1 MTERPQKLK
10 TPEVLKP
17 LAGVAEPKT
26 HGSITTMISQK
37 PSAQS
42 ISTQDFQTVAKP
54 VESYLKKPTWLV
66 TVGVDTEYV
75 QRLNRPNMMLT
86 TQLAFGNSCEDCV
99 ILEHPELNRGILPS
113 WNGRCILSTVLRL
126 SETDDLSDPDGY
138 LIFEPM
144 MFFAPADLLAGLFSS
159 EADRVYIEGFCT
171 QDARIR
177 LESGDKRNPD
187 KLLLPLCLETPYGKL
202 RLVLKVTD
210 LAKVSVGTL
219 KETAEG
225 LGLQMPAKDAMD
237 KYKTNMLEPYSSPS
251 LLEEYLRY
259 AASDASILWDIR
271 EANRKRT
278 EILYGIHNLTTPER
292 EVLTT
297 GSLVASL
304 FQEYLTNYVGD
315 YKTWEL
321 FSSIGADNK
330 ARPWGLTDL
339 TSRSTVEYFAT
350 LKETRKSVAAI
361 VQGGRAKNERPT
373 VIKVSGVVADYD
385 AAGAYV
391 TMQRL
396 MLYPLGLPA
405 TYGQHRSSNRVMT
418 LGDFLKKNGS
428 ELYPRTWFIVLNGKL
443 GHNQTLVTSKTID
456 SLEVTLKFD
465 PEDPKIDADFRLYTK
480 EVINGILTSDVWE
493 TLQNICT
500 NQEVADWKA
509 LEVTAAVWY
518 PASNI
523 CHTPQEWFEKTS
535 SHIEKYGNSVETKV
549 SKHGKE
555 LVIDNR
561 SRFWLAVPLEGFLK
575 PYQEKRNELKSA
587 MKAEKSK
594 PEALQDK
601 ELIASLDAQQN
612 AMKLVGNTNYGV
624 QASPF
629 FEISNIVVANNI
641 TAMMRTVVW
650 CTAMAT
656 GAFGSITDGGG
667 YDLNAVRFWD
677 IAKPGMETLSLWRNP
692 ERISRKRLR
701 GLSTAPLASETLWTV
716 EATGEKN
723 ETRLSNGVVTVTAK
737 ESGWKILDEAI
748 ASHTQNFFRV
758 TDGKPEIE
766 LLSKVKYEHKDIYQA
781 AVFHSQ
787 TNYQFHH
794 VDGSHKNKARG
805 HKLKDTPY
813 NGGTEAANILKLF
826 NDLWNN
832 AQTVPPYRPQTI
844 GQVLKCNQARA
855 MRKSAVDNALKTYGL
870 VAGDTV
876 EKRSHIRPLSLSMF
890 HWQTD
895 KQYRAWEKAHN
906 KLKEV
911 RGYGVE
917 GFFINPDGLTINYQ
931 KAVETIQALIDDG
944 QDWVL
949 PKTQNQ
955 DRFNHAVDHPYL
967 A

>member
-1 MTERPQKLK
+1 MTII
-10 TPEVLKP
+10 
-17 LAGVAEPKT
+17 AN
-26 HGSITTMISQK
+26 
-37 PSAQS
+37 AQTVES
-42 ISTQDFQTVAKP
+42 LSTYDFNSVAKP
-54 VESYLKKPTWLV
+54 VDCYLKKPTWMV
-66 TVGVDTEYV
+66 TAGVDTEYV
-75 QRLNRPNMMLT
+75 QRPNRPNRMLT
-86 TQLAFGNSCEDCV
+86 TQLAFSNEYKDCAV
-99 ILEHPELNRGILPS
+99 LEHPDLQLGILPS
-113 WNGRCILSTVLRL
+113 WDGRCILSTVLGL

-159 EADRVYIEGFCT
+159 EADRIYIESFCK

-187 KLLLPLCLETPYGKL
+187 KLLLPLCLETPHGKL

-210 LAKVSVGTL
+210 LAKVSIGGL
-219 KETAEG
+219 KATAEG
-225 LGLQMPAKDAMD
+225 LGLKMPAKNAMD
-237 KYKTNMLEPYSSPS
+237 EYKTNMLKPYSDPA
-251 LLEEYLRY
+251 LLEDYLKY
-259 AASDASILWDIR
+259 AASDATILWDIR

-278 EILYGIHNLTTPER
+278 ETLFGVHNLTPPER
-292 EVLTT
+292 EILTT

-304 FQEYLTNYVGD
+304 FQEHLTDYVGD
-315 YKTWEL
+315 FKAWEL
-321 FSSIGADNK
+321 FTSTGADGK
-330 ARPWGLTDL
+330 VRPWSLTDL

-373 VIKVSGVVADYD
+373 VISVSGVVADYD

-405 TYGQHRSSNRVMT
+405 TYGQHRSSTRTMT
-418 LGDFLKKNGS
+418 LGEFLKKNGS
-428 ELYPRTWFIVLNGKL
+428 ELHPRAWFMVLNGKL
-443 GHNQTLVTSKTID
+443 GHNQTLVPSKTID
-456 SLEVTLKFD
+456 ALEVTLKFD
-465 PEDPKIDADFRLYTK
+465 PDDPKIDADFRLYTK

-500 NQEVADWKA
+500 SQELADWKA

-518 PASNI
+518 PASKI
-523 CHTPQEWFEKTS
+523 CHTPQEWYEKTS
-535 SHIEKYGNSVETKV
+535 QHLEAHGNSVETKV
-549 SKHGKE
+549 TKQGKE
-555 LVIDNR
+555 IIVDNR
-561 SRFWLAVPLEGFLK
+561 SRYWLAVPLEGFLK

-587 MKAEKSK
+587 MKAEMSK

-601 ELIASLDAQQN
+601 GLIAFLDAQQN

-667 YDLNAVRFWD
+667 YDLNAVRFWSLK
-677 IAKPGMETLSLWRNP
+677 KPGMETLSLWRNP
-692 ERISRKRLR
+692 EHLSRDRLR
-701 GLSTAPLASETLWTV
+701 GLSTAPLASETLWTI
-716 EATGEKN
+716 EATGEKK

-748 ASHTQNFFRV
+748 AEHTQDFFRA
-758 TDGKPEIE
+758 TDGKPEID

-794 VDGSHKNKARG
+794 VDGSYKNKARG
-805 HKLKDTPY
+805 HKVNGTPY
-813 NGGTEAANILKLF
+813 NGDTEAANILTLF
-826 NDLWNN
+826 NDLWKN
-832 AQTVPPYRPQTI
+832 AQGIPPYKPQTI

-855 MRKSAVDNALKTYGL
+855 MRNSSVDNDLKTYGL

-876 EKRSHIRPLSLSMF
+876 VKRSHLRPLSLSMF

-906 KLKEV
+906 KLKEL

-931 KAVETIQALIDDG
+931 KAVETIQSQIDNG
-944 QDWVL
+944 CDWVL
-949 PKTQNQ
+949 PKTKIQDQ
-955 DRFNHAVDHPYL
+955 DRFNHAVDHPYHTP
-967 A
+967 